1 VRVQKVKTRWHG
13 YNFITVVQYTSQRE
27 GRGGEGVRAS
37 YHFTE
42 GKCYALQSGSSL
54 HGVGSH
60 RFSAP
65 HSLRR
70 TMADKNSKKQH
81 CNNESNSFITFKST
95 VSLRVRLTTMC

>member
-1 VRVQKVKTRWHG
+1 M
-13 YNFITVVQYTSQRE
+13 E
-27 GRGGEGVRAS
+27 GGGEGVRAS
-37 YHFTE
+37 QHFTE

-70 TMADKNSKKQH
+70 TIADENSNKQH
-81 CNNESNSFITFKST
+81 CNSESNSFIIFQST
-95 VSLRVRLTTMC
+95 VSFMVCLTTVC